1 MVQIDLLFKL
11 AGLGV
16 VVAVLCQVLTRAGR
30 EELSTLVTVV
40 GLVIAL
46 FLVVDL
52 VADLFSSL
60 QSIFALYSAMAFWQ
74 WMGLAVTAAVLCL
87 LVRQQQPQLGG
98 LCAAAAG
105 VMLLLA
111 ALEQLADVRE
121 VFARLT
127 GMAGIEE
134 GYLNTL
140 VKVLGVSYVAE
151 LAAQTCQDLGEGG
164 LALKVGLVGKLCVF
178 TLTAPMLLSLLEM
191 ILELTP

>member
-60 QSIFALYSAMAFWQ
+60 QSIFVLY
-74 WMGLAVTAAVLCL
+74 
-87 LVRQQQPQLGG
+87 
-98 LCAAAAG
+98 
-105 VMLLLA
+105 
-111 ALEQLADVRE
+111 
-121 VFARLT
+121 
-127 GMAGIEE
+127 
-134 GYLNTL
+134 
-140 VKVLGVSYVAE
+140 
-151 LAAQTCQDLGEGG
+151 
-164 LALKVGLVGKLCVF
+164 
-178 TLTAPMLLSLLEM
+178 
-191 ILELTP
+191 